1 MQSPGGDAGES
12 FRCWGHRAA
21 RGEKP
26 LVFPSPRSPRFSA
39 PISMVY
45 PPISIKGCKW
55 NVVLKG
61 FSGVRRQLEASQSTA
76 MPQSASGEAN
86 LGAKRLVLGFGLV
99 IKCIEKL
106 ERCVGG

>member
-1 MQSPGGDAGES
+1 
-12 FRCWGHRAA
+12 
-21 RGEKP
+21 
-26 LVFPSPRSPRFSA
+26 
-39 PISMVY
+39 MVY

-61 FSGVRRQLEASQSTA
+61 FSGVRRQLEASERRQLEASQSTA